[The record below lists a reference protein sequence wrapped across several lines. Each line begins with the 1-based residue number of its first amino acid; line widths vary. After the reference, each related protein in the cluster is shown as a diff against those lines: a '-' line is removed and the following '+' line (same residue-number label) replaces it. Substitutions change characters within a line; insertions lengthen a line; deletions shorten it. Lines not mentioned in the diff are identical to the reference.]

1 MPTPAV
7 TLKLRRF
14 RRRFGIT
21 APRVAVRTHIPWQWY
36 AAGMLALTLAITAIA
51 WSIAQR
57 GEKAQLQQ
65 EIGRLE
71 DRLKLA
77 AQELQELR
85 AAVGTEQSGVQME
98 RSAKQQLH
106 SRVKLLEGENA
117 SLKEDI
123 AFFERLVPP
132 AGGAEAAVRIER
144 LRVVAEAEPER
155 YRYRLL
161 VGFVANKQVKD
172 FKGRLQLAI
181 SYSLAGRD
189 QLMTLPGG
197 HESPPEYG
205 IEVRH
210 FLRKEG
216 VFALPAGAKLRGV
229 EARILQ
235 SDTLKAKRSAQL

>member
-1 MPTPAV
+1 
-7 TLKLRRF
+7 
-14 RRRFGIT
+14 
-21 APRVAVRTHIPWQWY
+21 
-36 AAGMLALTLAITAIA
+36 MLALTLAITAIA

-57 GEKAQLQQ
+57 GKAQLQRKSG
-65 EIGRLE
+65 GR

-77 AQELQELR
+77 HRNSGIAGGGGDGAKRRPDGAIRQTAVALPESNSWRKRQSQGRYRLLR
-85 AAVGTEQSGVQME
+85 TPGAAGQ
-98 RSAKQQLH
+98 
-106 SRVKLLEGENA
+106 
-117 SLKEDI
+117 
-123 AFFERLVPP
+123 
-132 AGGAEAAVRIER
+132 GAEAAVRIER

-216 VFALPAGAKLRGV
+216 VLPSLPGRSSGGRSPDFAKV
-229 EARILQ
+229 IH
-235 SDTLKAKRSAQL
+235 